1 MTEKI
6 RRSTQKSD
14 HGLIEELIQQIVAG
28 ECSCSAYL
36 GISRLPRDDWP
47 LVSLKVRKIR
57 TDVTA
62 T

>member
-14 HGLIEELIQQIVAG
+14 HGLIEERIQQIFAG
-28 ECSCSAYL
+28 ECSCHAYL
-36 GISRLPRDDWP
+36 GIFRLPRDDWP
-47 LVSLKVRKIR
+47 LVSMKVQKVR